1 MIDDKI
7 INFITDNYKE
17 YNDSFN
23 INDYSNE
30 QLFTDVH
37 TIELYK
43 VFDNIKTYI
52 IKYYVLSDNTANI
65 PIYFTKK
72 SLLTSVVFLKP
83 FCEQYVINC
92 DTSRKYASSVFFE
105 HFLVVD
111 KYSLNCSKKSLFII
125 AHHLIIKNQKNV
137 KTVNLKLHQPLRLQK
152 KQPQIL

>member
-72 SLLTSVVFLKP
+72 YKDFINFLLPNTYILKQAVLYNYDLSDS
-83 FCEQYVINC
+83 EINQI
-92 DTSRKYASSVFFE
+92 Y
-105 HFLVVD
+105 
-111 KYSLNCSKKSLFII
+111 KKILEDI
-125 AHHLIIKNQKNV
+125 Q
-137 KTVNLKLHQPLRLQK
+137 
-152 KQPQIL
+152 QI

>member
-65 PIYFTKK
+65 PIYFKK
-72 SLLTSVVFLKP
+72 NTRILLIF
-83 FCEQYVINC
+83 Y
-92 DTSRKYASSVFFE
+92 Y
-105 HFLVVD
+105 
-111 KYSLNCSKKSLFII
+111 
-125 AHHLIIKNQKNV
+125 LIRIY
-137 KTVNLKLHQPLRLQK
+137 
-152 KQPQIL
+152 

>member
-52 IKYYVLSDNTANI
+52 I
-65 PIYFTKK
+65 
-72 SLLTSVVFLKP
+72 
-83 FCEQYVINC
+83 
-92 DTSRKYASSVFFE
+92 
-105 HFLVVD
+105 
-111 KYSLNCSKKSLFII
+111 
-125 AHHLIIKNQKNV
+125 
-137 KTVNLKLHQPLRLQK
+137 
-152 KQPQIL
+152 